1 MAEPTPCAEPGC
13 RRPAAFRTRT
23 KPAWCDKHITGALR
37 AGGLRPLE
45 PFIGPTTW
53 RLTECLTCGVAAH
66 YRLVYTLEKNALAE
80 PTCRACYW
88 RRWASRTRALQ
99 GVYAA
104 TEVVPEQRAR
114 QTAEEHG
121 YDYLGPL
128 TSPSLRDDP
137 HHVRCRYCGR
147 LSAERLGD
155 IGWGCQCQVNPRRAQ
170 DASSE
175 ARRSK
180 KALLKDSDLA
190 AVDWWDRERNSGEAW
205 ATATPRA
212 RREAWWAC
220 PECGEQFVAQV
231 VEMASWPRCPRCDER
246 TRAERQAAYERYRD
260 TPVASV
266 PELAAAWDDEANAIE
281 VKVASAELRRFTCP
295 RGHHP
300 RLSPLTYLESGCP
313 HCRGQQ
319 TTDERLAALE
329 VDAEAFELNREIA
342 AQWHP
347 TKNGSLDVRRLSPTS
362 RRAVWW
368 LDASCGH
375 EWQASPT
382 EREKRQRL
390 RCPIC
395 RTILDSLAYHF
406 PKLADEWSPSN
417 PLTAWQVRPS
427 GKLPFTPEWTCPTE
441 AGHVWNAS
449 LASRTSG
456 SGCPMCREVGKSSVE
471 LQHLEAARGVF
482 GNAAS
487 GQPMRS
493 SAFTSRR
500 VWHPDITVNL
510 GGGRILVIE
519 YDGAYWHDRKT
530 DVDVAKTVDLLAAG
544 AMVVR
549 CREHPLAPLP
559 LTDERY
565 LGITVFSTAPDPA
578 AVMEQVAPWCVS
590 STA

>member
-1 MAEPTPCAEPGC
+1 MGPGAQLG
-13 RRPAAFRTRT
+13 RGMGNGYPA
-23 KPAWCDKHITGALR
+23 
-37 AGGLRPLE
+37 
-45 PFIGPTTW
+45 
-53 RLTECLTCGVAAH
+53 
-66 YRLVYTLEKNALAE
+66 
-80 PTCRACYW
+80 
-88 RRWASRTRALQ
+88 
-99 GVYAA
+99 
-104 TEVVPEQRAR
+104 
-114 QTAEEHG
+114 
-121 YDYLGPL
+121 
-128 TSPSLRDDP
+128 
-137 HHVRCRYCGR
+137 
-147 LSAERLGD
+147 
-155 IGWGCQCQVNPRRAQ
+155 
-170 DASSE
+170 SE
-175 ARRSK
+175 ARG
-180 KALLKDSDLA
+180 
-190 AVDWWDRERNSGEAW
+190 VVGM
-205 ATATPRA
+205 PRVWC
-212 RREAWWAC
+212 RRRL
-220 PECGEQFVAQV
+220 VAQV

-246 TRAERQAAYERYRD
+246 TRAERQAAYKRYRD

-329 VDAEAFELNREIA
+329 IDAEAFELNREIA

-347 TKNGSLDVRRLSPTS
+347 TKNGSLDVRWLSPTS

-375 EWQASPT
+375 DWQASPA

-417 PLTAWQVRPS
+417 PLTAWHVRPS

-441 AGHVWNAS
+441 AGHVWSAS

-493 SAFTSRR
+493 SAFTSRT
-500 VWHPDITVNL
+500 VWHPDITVNF

-530 DVDVAKTVDLLAAG
+530 ATGDTADAGTASDRAA
-544 AMVVR
+544 A
-549 CREHPLAPLP
+549 
-559 LTDERY
+559 
-565 LGITVFSTAPDPA
+565 S
-578 AVMEQVAPWCVS
+578 
-590 STA
+590 